1 MSCIVEFAMFPTDL
15 GESVS
20 KYVSKIVQM
29 LNKSD
34 IRYELTPM
42 GTVYECDNIKDAL
55 KVIEDSYEVIEPFSN
70 RIYVTVKF
78 DIRKNRING
87 MSQKVES
94 IKKKI

>member
-29 LNKSD
+29 LDKSD

-70 RIYVTVKF
+70 RIYATVKF